1 LQGHPDV
8 ITGKDGIDIEEERVE
23 KLLKG
28 LASDFNQDISLVE
41 CRSLTLTKNL
51 DLQADFISPQIAQ
64 QQVLA
69 QQAKFESTFNL
80 SVNDTRT
87 VSPNFYGG
95 QSTSTYVS
103 DSLTVTPSLAIPLQ
117 SGGTVSLDWSLLTNV
132 YDSGDQG
139 GTGSS
144 AQTQVSLTLQQPLL
158 RNAWMDY
165 NEASIVLAQVGEG
178 SAAATTQLAV
188 INALVDTEN
197 LYWGLYLAWERLQV
211 QLEIYK
217 RTKSILAD
225 SREMVERNQGSISSV
240 YNFEVSLAS
249 SVISVIDA
257 ERDLKLASR
266 ALKSKMQDPAISLD
280 SSHALRPTSKPVLI
294 AFDFNRDKLVSLAMA
309 NRADLLQMELDQV
322 SDAVNVLM
330 AENQM
335 LPDLSIIAGYSLN
348 GISAQNQ
355 SINTATQNLY
365 DDRSP
370 NGWQIGLT
378 ASVPLGNEAAI
389 AAYQSALLMRLQS
402 IADIRS
408 QEILVTREV
417 LDAVDRLN
425 AGWELILTSRYKVA
439 AAQRNVDAM
448 STLFQLGERTS
459 SDVANA
465 IFLLSEA
472 KIQNAQSEAT
482 YQINL
487 AALAKS
493 AGCLMGHAG
502 IEWGHFADVGLIE
515 ADERMPPPITLDIA
529 DDERD
534 RLSNPLAE
542 PKVSDKDGTV
552 EGPQP

>member
-1 LQGHPDV
+1 M
-8 ITGKDGIDIEEERVE
+8 
-23 KLLKG
+23 
-28 LASDFNQDISLVE
+28 
-41 CRSLTLTKNL
+41 
-51 DLQADFISPQIAQ
+51 
-64 QQVLA
+64 
-69 QQAKFESTFNL
+69 
-80 SVNDTRT
+80 
-87 VSPNFYGG
+87 
-95 QSTSTYVS
+95 
-103 DSLTVTPSLAIPLQ
+103 
-117 SGGTVSLDWSLLTNV
+117 
-132 YDSGDQG
+132 
-139 GTGSS
+139 SS
-144 AQTQVSLTLQQPLL
+144 
-158 RNAWMDY
+158 
-165 NEASIVLAQVGEG
+165 
-178 SAAATTQLAV
+178 
-188 INALVDTEN
+188 
-197 LYWGLYLAWERLQV
+197 
-211 QLEIYK
+211 
-217 RTKSILAD
+217 
-225 SREMVERNQGSISSV
+225 
-240 YNFEVSLAS
+240 
-249 SVISVIDA
+249 
-257 ERDLKLASR
+257 
-266 ALKSKMQDPAISLD
+266 
-280 SSHALRPTSKPVLI
+280 SKPVLI

-534 RLSNPLAE
+534 RLSNPLSE

>member
-1 LQGHPDV
+1 
-8 ITGKDGIDIEEERVE
+8 
-23 KLLKG
+23 
-28 LASDFNQDISLVE
+28 
-41 CRSLTLTKNL
+41 
-51 DLQADFISPQIAQ
+51 
-64 QQVLA
+64 
-69 QQAKFESTFNL
+69 
-80 SVNDTRT
+80 
-87 VSPNFYGG
+87 
-95 QSTSTYVS
+95 
-103 DSLTVTPSLAIPLQ
+103 VTPSLAIPLQ

-534 RLSNPLAE
+534 RLSNPLSE